1 MSYELGPDE
10 RARVV
15 PAGTD
20 KTPAGEELAYAW
32 YSGQMGPHEGVVVIR
47 TDRFGQRWRLEL
59 PRRGNVTFRVAA
71 GLLNVTPVTVT
82 NWHRAGLFPHAFK
95 KNRTLWLIPIRDVE
109 RVARKRNIALPF
121 SD

>member
-1 MSYELGPDE
+1 MSYVLGPHE
-10 RARVV
+10 KARVLV
-15 PAGTD
+15 IGSD
-20 KTPAGEELAYAW
+20 RTPAGEELQYAW

-59 PRRGNVTFRVAA
+59 PRRGNVTFRVAG
-71 GLLNVTPVTVT
+71 GLLNVTAMTVT

-95 KNRTLWLIPIRDVE
+95 KKSVWLIPIRDVE
-109 RVARKRNIALPF
+109 RMARDKNITLPF